1 MRPST
6 RVRTSFTI
14 YSASHETSA
23 AAIDSRPAASCPRHV
38 PFPELRT
45 SPPWTRTTE
54 GPGRPPNPFC
64 FQALASALPD
74 RQAKTP
80 PPAAVK
86 PAPVPVPARKKV
98 LAKKGAAAAMGGSKD
113 AGKQEDVHR
122 LRILD
127 NCYMQYRFLNAHAE
141 AAAIAKKD
149 VAEKTI
155 YGLSERIANMQK
167 YVAQKKAE
175 LECLKR
181 MEKVH
186 FVVDSQANTGEVKL
200 ALNSAMEIMKQLSP
214 CVDKLSRK
222 IYLLGLIDY
231 LAMKVG
237 ETEDVASELS
247 NVVSDEQVLL
257 QECADL
263 LHQAHDIQ
271 AMEDSLKSQVMQLTK
286 NKT

>member
-1 MRPST
+1 M
-6 RVRTSFTI
+6 
-14 YSASHETSA
+14 
-23 AAIDSRPAASCPRHV
+23 
-38 PFPELRT
+38 
-45 SPPWTRTTE
+45 
-54 GPGRPPNPFC
+54 
-64 FQALASALPD
+64 
-74 RQAKTP
+74 
-80 PPAAVK
+80 K

-186 FVVDSQANTGEVKL
+186 FVVDSQVPSLQQWCELEREHISCLSSGTVALCDAASRVPILGNIKANTGEVKL

-214 CVDKLSRK
+214 CVDKLSR
-222 IYLLGLIDY
+222 
-231 LAMKVG
+231 KVG

-263 LHQAHDIQ
+263 LHQAHDMQ